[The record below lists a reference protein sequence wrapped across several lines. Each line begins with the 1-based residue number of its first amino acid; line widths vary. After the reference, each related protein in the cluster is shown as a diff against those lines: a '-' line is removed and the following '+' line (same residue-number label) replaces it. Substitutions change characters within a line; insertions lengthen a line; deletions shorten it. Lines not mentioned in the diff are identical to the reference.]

1 MFEML
6 TEKQVASFLEEKFS
20 EEGFRDC
27 FLVDVEIKGGSR
39 ASVYIDSETGVGFAE
54 CRSVSRFLEGKIEEK
69 GLMNPDYKLEVSSP
83 GVDRPLRY
91 RKQYPKHKGREL
103 KVELAD
109 EVKKGR
115 LVEIGGES
123 IVLEITVG
131 SKKKAE
137 KIREEINFDSIK
149 SAKVLI
155 SFK

>member
-1 MFEML
+1 
-6 TEKQVASFLEEKFS
+6 
-20 EEGFRDC
+20 
-27 FLVDVEIKGGSR
+27 
-39 ASVYIDSETGVGFAE
+39 
-54 CRSVSRFLEGKIEEK
+54 
-69 GLMNPDYKLEVSSP
+69 
-83 GVDRPLRY
+83 
-91 RKQYPKHKGREL
+91 
-103 KVELAD
+103 VELAD